1 MVSKNEN
8 LSLSKQCE
16 LLSFPR
22 SSLYY
27 TPRDLLELDLTIMRH
42 IDEIYQE
49 NPTMGSRQM
58 SKEISKTHKIK
69 VGRLKVRRLMREM
82 CISAIYPK
90 KNLSKKNPAH
100 KIYP

>member
-1 MVSKNEN
+1 MKREMISKSEN
-8 LSLSKQCE
+8 ISLSKQCE

-27 TPRDLLELDLTIMRH
+27 TPRDRSELNLTIMRL

-49 NPTMGSRQM
+49 NPTMGSRRM

-69 VGRLKVRRLMREM
+69 VGGNGKLN
-82 CISAIYPK
+82 S
-90 KNLSKKNPAH
+90 S
-100 KIYP
+100 